1 MQMRKLIATILCFL
15 LLGNLIVMA
24 TNVSGDIVND
34 KSEANNLGTYYPPI
48 VVNDDIQNPTISD
61 KLLLMSGK
69 EVVCE
74 VKRVSD
80 KFVFYI
86 KTGSKDTEWIDRR
99 LVKSIHYQNGE
110 IEDLTKKEVKE
121 KATKDWNEVTISKNP
136 EDVVGMVKVGDIE
149 VKHQA
154 TTRQHY
160 FKPYTLESSAEI
172 LVRRNAAQKNADIAL
187 VLKVEHHRPYG
198 DPPVV
203 TIVAEA
209 YKNKQ
214 P

>member
-34 KSEANNLGTYYPPI
+34 KSEANNLGTYYLPI
-48 VVNDDIQNPTISD
+48 VVNDEIQNPTISD
-61 KLLLMSGK
+61 KLLLMSDK

-86 KTGSKDTEWIDRR
+86 KPGSKDTEWIDRR

-121 KATKDWNEVTISKNP
+121 KATKDWNEVTISKNS

-203 TIVAEA
+203 TIIAEA
-209 YKNKQ
+209 YINK
-214 P
+214 

>member
-1 MQMRKLIATILCFL
+1 MRKLIATILCFL

-34 KSEANNLGTYYPPI
+34 KSEANNLGTYYLPI
-48 VVNDDIQNPTISD
+48 VVNDEIQNPTISD
-61 KLLLMSGK
+61 KLLLMSDK

-86 KTGSKDTEWIDRR
+86 KPGSKDTEWIDRR

-121 KATKDWNEVTISKNP
+121 KATKDWNEVTISKNS

-203 TIVAEA
+203 TIIAEA
-209 YKNKQ
+209 YINK
-214 P
+214 

>member
-24 TNVSGDIVND
+24 TNVTEDILNH
-34 KSEANNLGTYYPPI
+34 KPEANNFGTYYPTI
-48 VVNDDIQNPTISD
+48 VVNDEIQNPTISD
-61 KLLLMSGK
+61 KLLLMSDK

-86 KTGSKDTEWIDRR
+86 KPGSKDTEWIDRR
-99 LVKSIHYQNGE
+99 LVKSIHYQNGG

-121 KATKDWNEVTISKNP
+121 KATKDWNEVTISKNS

-203 TIVAEA
+203 TIIAEA
-209 YKNKQ
+209 YINK
-214 P
+214 